1 MRGHVFQRDFFRV
14 AADEARH
21 LGWCLDRL
29 EELGY
34 EYGCLASHNLL
45 WEGSESTSSDVLD
58 RLVVVPC
65 VQEARGLD
73 AGPRLVKRLIG
84 CGDTRSSE
92 IVGRITEEELPHVA
106 VGTYW
111 LRRLVHAA
119 EPTGSFSQLN
129 DAVRRRFGDAVRRHV
144 PDIFKG
150 KATFN
155 VGARTKAGLLPSW
168 YDDRTDS
175 EDRHQLERRLNHLI
189 ESETNMTGPDAGE
202 GEAC

>member
-1 MRGHVFQRDFFRV
+1 M
-14 AADEARH
+14 
-21 LGWCLDRL
+21 
-29 EELGY
+29 
-34 EYGCLASHNLL
+34 
-45 WEGSESTSSDVLD
+45 
-58 RLVVVPC
+58 
-65 VQEARGLD
+65 
-73 AGPRLVKRLIG
+73 
-84 CGDTRSSE
+84 
-92 IVGRITEEELPHVA
+92 
-106 VGTYW
+106 
-111 LRRLVHAA
+111 
-119 EPTGSFSQLN
+119 
-129 DAVRRRFGDAVRRHV
+129 RRHV